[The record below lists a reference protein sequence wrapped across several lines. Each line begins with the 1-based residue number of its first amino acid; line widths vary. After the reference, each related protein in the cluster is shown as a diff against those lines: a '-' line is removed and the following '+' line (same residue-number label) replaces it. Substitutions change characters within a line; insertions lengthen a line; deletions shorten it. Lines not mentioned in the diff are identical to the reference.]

1 MGYINYVAARSRIAN
16 CQWVDRI
23 TGKTPPAPRSFVS
36 SVADDGSVN
45 SQDFGA
51 ESSRSDSQP
60 PRMILLSRRS
70 TRTANWVESIAGKA
84 PPAPR
89 SFFSCVTDDGSVS
102 SQDSDAERS
111 DPQPPRIIL
120 LARRSARTANW
131 VESIAGKT
139 LPAPRSFF
147 SDADDGLSSQDSDT
161 DSESYSE
168 SPRMISRY
176 FDGRPDVALPWLRLP
191 ESQEPLSTSSHHH
204 ASRPP
209 PGFHGHH
216 QSNPDMHVP
225 SNVVPSHVT
234 VIPPETT
241 PWHIHPLPTGPLFIH
256 QQSPPDAYSPD
267 PSALTRSRSNR
278 SSRRPQESLQ
288 IYSPPSP
295 APPSSQSHSAPVS
308 FTGEDFQL
316 TQPPPPLPHPSTII
330 VPSPIVFPFPTSP
343 PAPPQ
348 AAPPTDSSKT
358 HSRTHPYSSNH
369 SYPHPPPQP
378 SSNPRLPPTL
388 YHSGSTVQHH
398 SSRAGFSSHIGPHPQ
413 PPSQFPHVGS
423 QQSGFH
429 TDSGISPSRRHG
441 HGPLSIVYAL
451 SSFHGDDSHMIGGSS
466 SSLVTIGPPANRD
479 NPQIRPYS
487 SSTDLHSNGS
497 TCDASFTTSPS
508 LCLTQR
514 S

>member
-1 MGYINYVAARSRIAN
+1 MEYIKNYLTARSRITN
-16 CQWVDRI
+16 RLDRI
-23 TGKTPPAPRSFVS
+23 TGNNPRAPRSFVS
-36 SVADDGSVN
+36 CITDDGRS
-45 SQDFGA
+45 SQDSDA
-51 ESSRSDSQP
+51 ESRQSQP
-60 PRMILLSRRS
+60 PREILLSRRS
-70 TRTANWVESIAGKA
+70 TRTANWVESMAGKA

-111 DPQPPRIIL
+111 DSQPPRIIL

-161 DSESYSE
+161 DSVESY
-168 SPRMISRY
+168 Y
-176 FDGRPDVALPWLRLP
+176 FDGRPDVTLPWLQLP

-216 QSNPDMHVP
+216 QSNPDMHIP

-234 VIPPETT
+234 VIPPE
-241 PWHIHPLPTGPLFIH
+241 WHIHPFPTGPLFIH
-256 QQSPPDAYSPD
+256 QRSPPDAYSPD

-308 FTGEDFQL
+308 YTGEDFQL
-316 TQPPPPLPHPSTII
+316 TQHPSTII

-348 AAPPTDSSKT
+348 AAPPTDSSRT
-358 HSRTHPYSSNH
+358 HSRTQPYSSNH

-388 YHSGSTVQHH
+388 YHSGSTAQHH
-398 SSRAGFSSHIGPHPQ
+398 SSRAGFSSHIGPHPHPQ

-423 QQSGFH
+423 QQSRFH
-429 TDSGISPSRRHG
+429 TDSGISPSRRHE
-441 HGPLSIVYAL
+441 HGPPSIVYAL
-451 SSFHGDDSHMIGGSS
+451 SSFHGDDSQMIGGSS
-466 SSLVTIGPPANRD
+466 TSLVTIGPPTNRD
-479 NPQIRPYS
+479 NPQFRPYS

-497 TCDASFTTSPS
+497 ICDASFTTSPS